1 MTATHLPIVP
11 RSAAGLLKP
20 VFSSLQLRA
29 LRATLIYG
37 SVLLVGLAIICAQ
50 VYRLLPTETRGDALA
65 IEGVRAT
72 LWIALVWL
80 LAALIVAAAAM
91 VSFLR
96 QHVSGPAAELA
107 RMHEAV
113 AKGDLSS
120 TYRPSVSNTAVD
132 RLTQST
138 MTMLTELRDVT
149 SRMQSS
155 ADDNSQLASQI
166 ALASQTVAASA
177 REGAATSNALSQ
189 DAAAREGTIR
199 ELATEANHLA
209 AISTTLRGAAQDGLK
224 RDKALRTMAQE
235 NRIRLEQTSV
245 ALESLT
251 RDALGSAEAIEALS
265 SAVDEIRAFL
275 ILVQKISR
283 QSKILAL
290 NAAMEAAR
298 AGEHGQGFAV
308 VANEVRRLASSS
320 AEAALRTTSLVEE
333 MLERVSRSREST
345 ARTVTTVQQVLESTR
360 EGRQSLSKVE
370 ERALVGENLSGQI
383 EGGVLESGELI
394 ATMRQRL
401 GGLTQ
406 ETGTFARAMHHVA
419 ASNEEQSR
427 RIAAIAESAT
437 ALNDAS
443 KQISQLVGTF
453 KLEA

>member
-50 VYRLLPTETRGDALA
+50 VYRLLPPETRVDALA
-65 IEGVRAT
+65 IEGVRTT

-96 QHVSGPAAELA
+96 QHVSGPATELA

-120 TYRPSVSNTAVD
+120 TYRPSVSNAAVD

-138 MTMLTELRDVT
+138 MTMLTELRGVT

-224 RDKALRTMAQE
+224 RDKVLRTMAQE

-251 RDALGSAEAIEALS
+251 KDALGSAEAIEALS

-370 ERALVGENLSGQI
+370 EGALEGENLSGQI
-383 EGGVLESGELI
+383 EGTVLESGELI
-394 ATMRQRL
+394 ATMMQRL
-401 GGLTQ
+401 SGLTQ
-406 ETGTFARAMHHVA
+406 GTGTFARAMHHVA

-453 KLEA
+453 KLGT